1 MTDYPLYDIRPEN
14 EVVMDRI
21 VKTPEQIGAAIR
33 QARHHD
39 KLTQAQLADLA
50 GTVQKQIS
58 LIEAGNQGVRIDTIC
73 NVLAAL
79 SLNFEI
85 TATGQTHVPRVED
98 IF

>member
-1 MTDYPLYDIRPEN
+1 
-14 EVVMDRI
+14 MDRI

-33 QARHHD
+33 QARHSSR
-39 KLTQAQLADLA
+39 LTQTQLADLA
-50 GTVQKQIS
+50 GTVQKQMS

-79 SLNFEI
+79 SLNFAI
-85 TATGQTHVPRVED
+85 ADTPQNNMPRVED